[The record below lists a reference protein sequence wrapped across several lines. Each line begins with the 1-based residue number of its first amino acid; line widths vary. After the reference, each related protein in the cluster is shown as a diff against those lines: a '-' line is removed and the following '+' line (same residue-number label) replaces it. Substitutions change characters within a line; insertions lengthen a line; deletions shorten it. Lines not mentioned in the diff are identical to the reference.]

1 MVSLGSLIIRMQ
13 AFRRYAIMSVPMN
26 ESLFAYSSAALYF
39 ASGLSTGLRLFA
51 TADGP
56 RPPRSLGLL
65 LGFAGL
71 LLHGLLLYHELF
83 TAHGLNLSFFNAV
96 SLAAW
101 TVAALLLVSSLSKP
115 VENLGI
121 LALPLAA
128 ITVLLDL
135 RFPGSHLLGEHAGI
149 ELRLH
154 VLTSMLAYSLLML
167 ASAQAILLAIQ
178 DTHLRHHHPGGF
190 IRALPPLQTM
200 ESLLFEMITLGFVL
214 LSIALATGFLY
225 LEDMFAQ
232 HLVHKTV
239 LSIVAWMT
247 FATLLWGRYRFG
259 WRGRKAIRW
268 TLVGFA
274 VLMLA
279 YFGSKAVI
287 ELILRR

>member
-1 MVSLGSLIIRMQ
+1 MNGYFFALITVIC
-13 AFRRYAIMSVPMN
+13 YLI
-26 ESLFAYSSAALYF
+26 
-39 ASGLSTGLRLFA
+39 SGLLIGLRLFNKEEA
-51 TADGP
+51 KKPARAPGIALGF
-56 RPPRSLGLL
+56 LGLL
-65 LGFAGL
+65 FHAVVLYQQLISESGLSLGFFNSGSLVAWL
-71 LLHGLLLYHELF
+71 VLF
-83 TAHGLNLSFFNAV
+83 
-96 SLAAW
+96 
-101 TVAALLLVSSLSKP
+101 LVLISSLSKP

-121 LALPLAA
+121 VILPLAA
-128 ITVLLDL
+128 LSVLLSL
-135 RFPGSHLLGEHAGI
+135 RYHSIHLLTPDTPPG
-149 ELRLH
+149 LKVH
-154 VLTSMLAYSLLML
+154 VLTSLLAYSLLSM
-167 ASAQAILLAIQ
+167 ASVQAILLAIQ
-178 DTHLRHHHPGGF
+178 DYHLRHRHPGGF